1 MQQENGFEENGK
13 ERKETVVAR
22 REEWREKDKNK
33 GAGSREGVAVEHF
46 LDHCQAS
53 HTAASQ
59 PQGKVTVSTPALDG
73 DDDNEDVGYD
83 DDEAMMMIIFN
94 YG

>member
-33 GAGSREGVAVEHF
+33 EKEDPGKGWLWSTFSTTARLPTLLPVSHRVRSRA
-46 LDHCQAS
+46 
-53 HTAASQ
+53 
-59 PQGKVTVSTPALDG
+59 
-73 DDDNEDVGYD
+73 
-83 DDEAMMMIIFN
+83 
-94 YG
+94 

>member
-1 MQQENGFEENGK
+1 MRHLENGK

-22 REEWREKDKNK
+22 REEWREKDENK
-33 GAGSREGVAVEHF
+33 GAGEEGSREGVAVEHF

-59 PQGKVTVSTPALDG
+59 PQGKVTVSTPALQSSSSSS
-73 DDDNEDVGYD
+73 
-83 DDEAMMMIIFN
+83 
-94 YG
+94 